1 MIYSEKQYT
10 RTKSLLQ
17 DLIAAR
23 AQIAENN
30 ATSDWLKQAEL
41 GGLDSQIAK
50 TKKEIEHYEKLKDG
64 RISLSKSYTLQEL
77 PTLLVDARIAKNLS
91 QTDLAH
97 LLSLSPQQIQ
107 RYEATS
113 YMGASLA
120 KLIEVACV
128 LGVQISGM
136 INPNTRTENRIFI
149 SWKSTNEHDWSKLPS
164 RHMAKR
170 GWIPKGSEEDLIVQ
184 ARDYVR
190 EMLGPNL
197 SRAHHRK
204 KLRSDSKL
212 NEYHLMAW
220 QARIIELSLDI
231 IAQREVVSYEFDER
245 HMKSLRSMTT
255 RRTGPVEAREF
266 LLSKGVVLVT
276 EPHLPRTYL
285 DGMAMLLN
293 NGTPIIGLTLRHK
306 RVENFWFTLF
316 HEIGHVLL
324 HLKKGLVFDF
334 FDQEDARCND
344 NLEKQADHFA
354 VEKLIPDSEWRNSLA
369 PYVASDEAVTIDAE
383 KLGVHP
389 AIVAGRIRKE
399 REDFQLLSALVSR
412 DKVDVNLRV
421 ERNVKV

>member
-10 RTKSLLQ
+10 RSKRLLQ
-17 DLIAAR
+17 ELNAAR
-23 AQIAENN
+23 VLIAENST
-30 ATSDWLKQAEL
+30 TSDWLKQAEL
-41 GGLDSQIAK
+41 SGLDSQITK
-50 TKKEIEHYEKLKDG
+50 TKNEIKHFEKLRDG
-64 RISLSKSYTLQEL
+64 RISLSKSYSLQEL

-97 LLSLSPQQIQ
+97 LLNLSPQQIQ

-120 KLIEVACV
+120 KLIEVASV

-149 SWKSTNEHDWSKLPS
+149 SWKSSNEHDWSKLPS

-170 GWIPKGSEEDLIVQ
+170 GWIPKGSEKDLIVQ

-190 EMLGPNL
+190 EMLGRNL

-204 KLRSDSKL
+204 KLRADSKL

-220 QARIIELSLDI
+220 QARIIELSLNI
-231 IAQREVVSYEFDER
+231 IAQREVVSYKFDE
-245 HMKSLRSMTT
+245 HNMKRLRNMTT
-255 RRTGPVEAREF
+255 RRTGPAEAREF
-266 LLSKGVVLVT
+266 LLSKGVVLVM

-293 NGTPIIGLTLRHK
+293 NGTPIIGLTLRHN
-306 RVENFWFTLF
+306 RVDNFWFTLF

-324 HLKKGLVFDF
+324 HLKQGLVFDF
-334 FDQEDARCND
+334 FDQEDAGCND

-354 VEKLIPDSEWRNSLA
+354 VEKLIPESVWRNCLA
-369 PYVASDEAVTIDAE
+369 PYVANEETVTVDAE
-383 KLGVHP
+383 KLDVHP
-389 AIVAGRIRKE
+389 AIVAGRVRKE
-399 REDFQLLSALVSR
+399 RGDYQLLSALVRR
-412 DKVDVNLRV
+412 DKIDVNLEV
-421 ERNVKV
+421 ESVV

>member
-10 RTKSLLQ
+10 RTKRLLQ
-17 DLIAAR
+17 DLQTAR
-23 AQIAENN
+23 AQIAENS

-41 GGLDSQIAK
+41 GGLDSQI
-50 TKKEIEHYEKLKDG
+50 TKSKEEIEHFEKLKDG
-64 RISLSKSYTLQEL
+64 QISLSKSYTLQQL

-97 LLSLSPQQIQ
+97 LLDLSPQQIQ

-120 KLIEVACV
+120 KLIEVASV

-136 INPNTRTENRIFI
+136 IDPNIKAENRIFV
-149 SWKSTNEHDWSKLPS
+149 SWKLSNEHDWSKLPS

-170 GWIPKGSEEDLIVQ
+170 GWIPTGLEDDLIVR

-190 EMLGPNL
+190 EMLGRNL
-197 SRAHHRK
+197 SRVHHRK
-204 KLRSDSKL
+204 KLRADSKL

-220 QARIIELSLDI
+220 QARTIELSLDI
-231 IAQREVVSYEFDER
+231 MAQREVVSCKFDEHNVKR
-245 HMKSLRSMTT
+245 LRSMTT
-255 RRTGPVEAREF
+255 SKTGPEDAREY

-276 EPHLPRTYL
+276 EPHLPRMYL

-293 NGTPIIGLTLRHK
+293 NGTPIIGLTLRHN
-306 RVENFWFTLF
+306 RVDNFWFTLF

-324 HLKKGLVFDF
+324 HLKKGVVFDF
-334 FDQEDARCND
+334 FDQEDAGCND

-354 VEKLIPDSEWRNSLA
+354 VENLIPEIKWRSCLA
-369 PYVASDEAVTIDAE
+369 PYVASEEAVTIDAE

-399 REDFQLLSALVSR
+399 RGDYQLLSALISR
-412 DKVDVNLRV
+412 DKVDANLEVKRLVRV
-421 ERNVKV
+421 

>member
-17 DLIAAR
+17 DLNAAR
-23 AQIAENN
+23 AQIAEND

-41 GGLDSQIAK
+41 SGLDSQIAK

-97 LLSLSPQQIQ
+97 LLNLSPQQIQ

-120 KLIEVACV
+120 KLIEVASV

-149 SWKSTNEHDWSKLPS
+149 SWKSSNEQDWSKLPS

-170 GWIPKGSEEDLIVQ
+170 GWIPKGSEDDLIVQ

-190 EMLGPNL
+190 EMLGHNL

-204 KLRSDSKL
+204 KLRADSKL

-220 QARIIELSLDI
+220 QARIIELSLNI
-231 IAQREVVSYEFDER
+231 IAQREVVSYKFDE
-245 HMKSLRSMTT
+245 HNMKRLKSMTT
-255 RRTGPVEAREF
+255 RRTGPTEAREF
-266 LLSKGVVLVT
+266 LLSKGIVLVT
-276 EPHLPRTYL
+276 EPHLPKTYL

-293 NGTPIIGLTLRHK
+293 NGTPVIGLTLRHK

-324 HLKKGLVFDF
+324 HLKKGVVFDF
-334 FDQEDARCND
+334 FDQEDAGCND

-354 VEKLIPDSEWRNSLA
+354 VEKLIPDSEWRSCLA
-369 PYVASDEAVTIDAE
+369 PFVASEEAVTIDAE

-412 DKVDVNLRV
+412 DTVDVNLRV

>member
-10 RTKSLLQ
+10 RSKRLLQ
-17 DLIAAR
+17 ELKAAR
-23 AQIAENN
+23 FLIAENS
-30 ATSDWLKQAEL
+30 TTRDWLKQAEL
-41 GGLDSQIAK
+41 SGLDAQITK
-50 TKKEIEHYEKLKDG
+50 TKEEIEHFEKLKDG
-64 RISLSKSYTLQEL
+64 RISLSKSYSLQEL

-97 LLSLSPQQIQ
+97 LLNLSPQQIQ

-120 KLIEVACV
+120 KLIEVASV

-136 INPNTRTENRIFI
+136 LDSNAKEENRIF
-149 SWKSTNEHDWSKLPS
+149 SWKSSSEYDWSQLPS
-164 RHMAKR
+164 RDMAKR
-170 GWIPKGSEEDLIVQ
+170 GWIPSGSGDDLIVQ

-190 EMLGPNL
+190 DLLLRNL
-197 SRAHHRK
+197 SQAHHRK
-204 KLRSDSKL
+204 KLRTDSKL

-220 QARIIELSLDI
+220 QARTIELSLKI
-231 IAQREVVSYEFDER
+231 IAKKAVASYTLDER
-245 HMKSLRSMTT
+245 NMKRLRSMTT
-255 RRTGPVEAREF
+255 RRTGPAEAREF

-293 NGTPIIGLTLRHK
+293 NGIPIIGLTLRHN
-306 RVENFWFTLF
+306 RVDNFWFTLF

-324 HLKKGLVFDF
+324 HLKKGLAFDF
-334 FDQEDARCND
+334 FDQEDAGCND
-344 NLEKQADHFA
+344 ILEKQADHFA
-354 VEKLIPDSEWRNSLA
+354 VEKLIPQSEWLNCLA
-369 PYVASDEAVTIDAE
+369 PYVANEEAVTIDAE
-383 KLGVHP
+383 KLDVHP

-399 REDFQLLSALVSR
+399 RGDYQLLSALVSR
-412 DKVDVNLRV
+412 DQVDVNLEV